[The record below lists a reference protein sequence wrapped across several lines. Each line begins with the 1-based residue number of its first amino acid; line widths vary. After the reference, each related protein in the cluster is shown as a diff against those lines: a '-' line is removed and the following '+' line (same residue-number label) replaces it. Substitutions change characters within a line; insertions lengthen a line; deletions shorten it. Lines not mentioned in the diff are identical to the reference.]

1 MNWWTSEYNAIAQ
14 RKCPDGIAKDRIVSR
29 GKTYLVTNRGN
40 DPEPRNSLQVNP
52 TDDTMLS
59 PWRQRRRLS
68 TYLLT
73 YLRAK
78 SESTADQ
85 EFEAKETTM
94 TSKTTSSALSAETAP
109 GADDRGRH
117 TRRREGSDVRTSE
130 VAERTSRSIPGR
142 SKIRHYRPRHLECT
156 LQPPLGWRWG
166 GFSQFDKTWE
176 VGKRS
181 ICKMSMTPTY

>member
-1 MNWWTSEYNAIAQ
+1 
-14 RKCPDGIAKDRIVSR
+14 
-29 GKTYLVTNRGN
+29 
-40 DPEPRNSLQVNP
+40 
-52 TDDTMLS
+52 MLS

-85 EFEAKETTM
+85 EFGEKETTM
-94 TSKTTSSALSAETAP
+94 TSKTTSSALSTETAP

-166 GFSQFDKTWE
+166 GYSQFDKTWE

-181 ICKMSMTPTY
+181 MQDVNDAHLLGIIISCVFVAAVKILLPLSVRSNGEYYIRPKSTGQFPSFPDLKFPKR